1 VKILIVE
8 DEPSLNKS
16 MVEYLSSQQY
26 LCESVSNFQD
36 ARDKVELHQYDCI
49 VLDIMLP
56 GGSGLQLLQVLK
68 AANKMDGVIIISARN
83 ELDDKILGLQLG
95 ADDYLTKPF
104 HLSELSVRIA
114 AIIRRKSLQG
124 NNLLRFEEITID
136 IQAKTIKVSNT
147 EVILTR
153 KEYELLVYFIINKN
167 RVLSKNAIAEHLWG
181 DNMDMADNYDFIYA
195 HIKNLRKKLLQAG
208 AGDYIHSIYG
218 MGYKLISR

>member
-1 VKILIVE
+1 MKILIVE